1 MDFLTE
7 EQLKTIRFE
16 DFENDV
22 LHGAQFRMLNGIC
35 FKAALESEDDHDSI
49 SYTSADDFR
58 QGSCELFALALQR
71 NYQYPIYELRDCSSV
86 HWFCKT
92 VVRGKIAY
100 IDVRGITFD
109 FKTFLHELNVSA
121 ERDGS
126 ILYDIDRIDLESVV
140 NKVGIAFAEWIIQN
154 AGSRYD
160 ITTYLQ
166 I

>member
-7 EQLKTIRFE
+7 EQLKTIRFK
-16 DFENDV
+16 DFENDI

-71 NYQYPIYELRDCSSV
+71 NYQYQVYELRDGFSV
-86 HWFCKT
+86 HCFCKT
-92 VVRGKIAY
+92 VVDEKTAY

-109 FKTFLHELNVSA
+109 FNAFVHELNVSA
-121 ERDGS
+121 EWDSS
-126 ILYDIDRIDLESVV
+126 ILYDTDRIDLESVV

>member
-92 VVRGKIAY
+92 VVSRKIAY

-109 FKTFLHELNVSA
+109 FKAFLHELNVSA
-121 ERDGS
+121 EWDS
-126 ILYDIDRIDLESVV
+126 SVLYDTGRIDLESVV

>member
-7 EQLKTIRFE
+7 EQLKTIRFK
-16 DFENDV
+16 DFENDI

-49 SYTSADDFR
+49 PYTFADNFR

-71 NYQYPIYELRDCSSV
+71 NYQYQVYELSDGFSV
-86 HWFCKT
+86 HYFCKT
-92 VVRGKIAY
+92 VVDGKSAY

-109 FKTFLHELNVSA
+109 FKVFVHELNVSA
-121 ERDGS
+121 EWDSS
-126 ILYDIDRIDLESVV
+126 ILYDTDRIDLESVV

>member
-1 MDFLTE
+1 MKLLTSQQLRKIEFDEFVEHVSQDVQLE
-7 EQLKTIRFE
+7 ELTKVSLK
-16 DFENDV
+16 
-22 LHGAQFRMLNGIC
+22 
-35 FKAALESEDDHDSI
+35 DDEVP
-49 SYTSADDFR
+49 YCSADDFR

-71 NYQYPIYELRDCSSV
+71 KYQYPIYELRDCSSV

-92 VVRGKIAY
+92 VVSEQIAY